1 MDNYKQR
8 IKNCIDHLNSI
19 RFPCE
24 DWKEDKVYFDNLEK
38 EFSEDATDEE
48 EKSLLQELREL
59 IYEKRVSSLN
69 MNKTTEELFA
79 GWNDD

>member
-1 MDNYKQR
+1 MNAYKER
-8 IKNCIDHLNSI
+8 IRNCIDYLNSV

-24 DWKEDKVYFDNLEK
+24 DWREDKIYFDRLEK
-38 EFSEDATDEE
+38 EFSEVATDEE
-48 EKSLLQELREL
+48 TEQLLQELKEL
-59 IYEKRVSSLN
+59 ICKKRTSSLN

>member
-1 MDNYKQR
+1 MNDYKER
-8 IKNCIDHLNSI
+8 IKNCIDYLNSV

-24 DWKEDKVYFDNLEK
+24 DWKEDKIYFDRLEK
-38 EFSEDATDEE
+38 EFSEDAIDEE
-48 EKSLLQELREL
+48 TKQLQQELKKL
-59 IYEKRVSSLN
+59 IYEKRNLSLN

>member
-1 MDNYKQR
+1 MKTYKER
-8 IKNCIDHLNSI
+8 MRDCIAYLNSI

-24 DWKEDKVYFDNLEK
+24 DWKEDKKYFDQLEQ
-38 EFSEDATDEE
+38 EFSCEPEDEE
-48 EKSLLQELREL
+48 GKNLLKELKTV
-59 IYEKRVSSLN
+59 IYDKRTASLN

>member
-1 MDNYKQR
+1 MKTYKER
-8 IKNCIDHLNSI
+8 MRDCIAYLNSI

-24 DWKEDKVYFDNLEK
+24 DWKEDKKYFDQLEQ
-38 EFSEDATDEE
+38 EFSYEPEDEE
-48 EKSLLQELREL
+48 GKNLLKELKTV
-59 IYEKRVSSLN
+59 IYDKRTASLN

>member
-1 MDNYKQR
+1 MNDYKER
-8 IKNCIDHLNSI
+8 IKNCIDYLNSI

-24 DWKEDKVYFDNLEK
+24 DWKEDEIYFERLEK
-38 EFSEDATDEE
+38 EFSEEATDQETQH
-48 EKSLLQELREL
+48 LLQELREL
-59 IYEKRVSSLN
+59 IYEKRNLSLN